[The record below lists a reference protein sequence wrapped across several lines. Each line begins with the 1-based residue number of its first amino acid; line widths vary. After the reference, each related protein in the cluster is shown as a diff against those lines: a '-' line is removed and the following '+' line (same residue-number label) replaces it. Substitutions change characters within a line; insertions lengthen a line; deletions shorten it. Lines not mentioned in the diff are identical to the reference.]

1 MTSTVRTR
9 SDLEFKCNGEVFIK
23 VFNTSL
29 FPNLFTDLIHLGVC
43 NDLVEILMSKF
54 YQLSACHMSVFVSE
68 R

>member
-9 SDLEFKCNGEVFIK
+9 SDLEFKCNGEVK

-54 YQLSACHMSVFVSE
+54 YQLSTCHMSVFVSE